1 MAVSSSDYVY
11 VTPTIKHANYGTKP
25 LQKYQTIYTY
35 GNNRE
40 SFNEKV
46 DAGQILVP
54 VGFTSTGNKYHLP
67 YKTEEV
73 VKQYLGVAYARV
85 FHGKIIF
92 LNETLTLLFSRTNS
106 NIYKN
111 IFPEVVTNM
120 EYINDMIDNTP
131 TTVSDIVQ
139 ENHGLELYDIV
150 YLDAEGKYQKALAED
165 SEKVMVAGMIT
176 KVSSHNVF
184 TLMTTGKFPYDNM
197 DHDDTS
203 ILYLSDKNPGKL
215 VHYTEITNAVYVPVA
230 VYTDNSIII
239 NIQQGSIG
247 SALAPYTTN
256 NMDFD
261 LYTQN
266 ELNEVV
272 NQIVSGVQ

>member
-11 VTPTIKHANYGTKP
+11 VTPIIKHANYGTKP

-92 LNETLTLLFSRTNS
+92 LNEAMTLLFSRTNS

-111 IFPEVVTNM
+111 IFPEVVNDM

-131 TTVSDIVQ
+131 TTVQDVMQ
-139 ENHGLELYDIV
+139 EHHGFDVYDVV
-150 YLDAEGKYQKALAED
+150 YLDDNGKYQKALAED
-165 SEKVMVAGMIT
+165 SAKAIAVGMVT

-184 TLMTTGKFPYDNM
+184 TLMTTGRFPYDNM

-215 VHYTEITNAVYVPVA
+215 VHYTEITNTVYVPVA

-247 SALAPYTTN
+247 DKMVPYAVEELE
-256 NMDFD
+256 FE
-261 LYTQN
+261 LYSEA
-266 ELNEVV
+266 ELNDVV
-272 NQIVSGVQ
+272 NQIVSGVK

>member
-1 MAVSSSDYVY
+1 MAVFSSDYAY
-11 VTPTIKHANYGTKP
+11 VAPIITHANYGTKP
-25 LQKYQTIYTY
+25 LSKHQTIYTY
-35 GNNRE
+35 GHNKE
-40 SFNEKV
+40 SFNEKINV
-46 DAGQILVP
+46 GEVLVP
-54 VGFTSTGNKYHLP
+54 VGFASAGNKYYLP
-67 YKTEEV
+67 YKTEEN

-85 FHGKIIF
+85 FQGTFVF
-92 LNETLTLLFSRTNS
+92 LNETFTLLFSRTNS

-120 EYINDMIDNTP
+120 TYINDMIDNTP

-165 SEKVMVAGMIT
+165 SEKVMVTGMVT

-184 TLMTTGKFPYDNM
+184 TLMTTGRFPYEHM
-197 DHDDTS
+197 DLEDTG
-203 ILYLSDKNPGKL
+203 ILYLSDKTPGKL
-215 VHYTEITNAVYVPVA
+215 VHYTEILNTVYVPVA
-230 VYTDNSIII
+230 VYTDDSIII

-247 SALAPYTTN
+247 SALAPYTTD
-256 NMDFD
+256 NMNFD
-261 LYTQN
+261 LYTQD
-266 ELNEVV
+266 ELNDVV